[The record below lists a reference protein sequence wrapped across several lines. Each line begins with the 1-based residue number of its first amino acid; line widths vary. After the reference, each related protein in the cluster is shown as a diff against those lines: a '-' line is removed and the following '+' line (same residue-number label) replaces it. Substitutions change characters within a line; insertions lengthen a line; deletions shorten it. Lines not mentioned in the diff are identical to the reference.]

1 MNIRQIKAET
11 VTETVKQLF
20 LDCNYFIGKDI
31 MTALENA
38 RENEK
43 SEVGK
48 SVLTQIIENDKL
60 AAKEE
65 VPLCQDT
72 GMAILFVEYGD
83 KVVIEDGSFEDA
95 VNEGVRQAY
104 KDGYLRKSVVNDPVF
119 DRLNTKDNTP
129 AIIHTRIV
137 KGDKIKITAGGKGFG
152 SENMSAI
159 KMLTPSYGI
168 EGVKKFILDT
178 IRTAGPNP
186 CPPIVVG
193 VGIGGT
199 FERCAQ
205 LAKKATFRAI
215 DTHNE
220 DERYAKLEDELLE
233 SMRQDTQAQ
242 KFKGERTMPKK
253 LTLPLSDEDI
263 KNLKAGES
271 VLLSGTMLTGRDA
284 AHKRLF
290 ELIEKG
296 ENLPVDIKGEIIYYV
311 GPAPAKPGY
320 AVGPAGPTSS
330 YRMDKYAP
338 ALLDLGLKGMVG
350 KGARNKEVI
359 DAIVRNGCVYFAA
372 IGGAA
377 ALIAKSIKKEEMLC
391 YEDLGTEAV
400 RRYTVED
407 FPCIV
412 AIDSKGNNVYE
423 TEPKK
428 YNTEA

>member
-1 MNIRQIKAET
+1 
-11 VTETVKQLF
+11 
-20 LDCNYFIGKDI
+20 
-31 MTALENA
+31 
-38 RENEK
+38 
-43 SEVGK
+43 
-48 SVLTQIIENDKL
+48 
-60 AAKEE
+60 
-65 VPLCQDT
+65 
-72 GMAILFVEYGD
+72 
-83 KVVIEDGSFEDA
+83 
-95 VNEGVRQAY
+95 
-104 KDGYLRKSVVNDPVF
+104 
-119 DRLNTKDNTP
+119 
-129 AIIHTRIV
+129 
-137 KGDKIKITAGGKGFG
+137 
-152 SENMSAI
+152 
-159 KMLTPSYGI
+159 
-168 EGVKKFILDT
+168 
-178 IRTAGPNP
+178 
-186 CPPIVVG
+186 
-193 VGIGGT
+193 
-199 FERCAQ
+199 
-205 LAKKATFRAI
+205 
-215 DTHNE
+215 
-220 DERYAKLEDELLE
+220 
-233 SMRQDTQAQ
+233 MRQDTQAQ

-359 DAIVRNGCVYFAA
+359 AAIVRNGCVYFAA

-428 YNTEA
+428 YNTED